1 MPRRRRTP
9 SAKTAALLA
18 SRVADVAQKRTR
30 SGGTPWS
37 RSIPASSSIA
47 AKVRSSASS
56 ASTPVRSTS
65 CPRRTTRESRR
76 ATSSCPSS
84 RTVPMSSL
92 IELVPQSMAATV
104 APGLL
109 IRSLCR
115 RLLDARPRRPPVAEP
130 VEDLVAERVDPAPH
144 GERLAGED
152 VEALDPVG
160 HAAGADAVDLGD
172 VEPGPLPHL
181 GAELEVALVRRAV
194 GRGELLVGAETLL
207 HLLHHVGA
215 LEGADARGRAWAGEV
230 ERRGERRAVGQPRLG
245 RHHVGVAARA
255 PVPDRVDAAGRP
267 LELGVDRC
275 LVGGVDPVLGCVGA
289 RGGLVAHC
297 FVPST
302 RSTGSWSGGGGLPAS
317 SIDSQ
322 ADVHQALGTVLI
334 TSSGSLSEACASSGL
349 PSGPITS
356 NPASPGIR

>member
-104 APGLL
+104 ASGLL
-109 IRSLCR
+109 IGSWCR

-207 HLLHHVGA
+207 HLLHHVRA
-215 LEGADARGRAWAGEV
+215 LEGADARGRAGAGEV
-230 ERRGERRAVGQPRLG
+230 EGRRERRAVGQPRLG
-245 RHHVGVAARA
+245 GHDVGVAAGA
-255 PVPDRVDAAGRP
+255 PVADRVDAAGAP
-267 LELGVDRC
+267 LELGADHG
-275 LVGGVDPVLGCVGA
+275 LVGCVDAGIVAGGLA
-289 RGGLVAHC
+289 GGLVVTHC
-297 FVPST
+297 LVPST
-302 RSTGSWSGGGGLPAS
+302 RSTGSSSGGGGSPAS
-317 SIDSQ
+317 SIDSH
-322 ADVHQALGTVLI
+322 ADVHQAVGTVLI
-334 TSSGSLSEACASSGL
+334 TSSGSLSEACA
-349 PSGPITS
+349 
-356 NPASPGIR
+356 